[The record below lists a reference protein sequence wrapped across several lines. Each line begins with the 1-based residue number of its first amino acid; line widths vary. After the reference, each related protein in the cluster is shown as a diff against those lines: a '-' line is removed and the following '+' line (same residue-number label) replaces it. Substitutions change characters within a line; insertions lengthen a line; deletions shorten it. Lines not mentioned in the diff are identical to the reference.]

1 MATYNGAKYIK
12 EQMDS
17 ILSQRFK
24 ENDNVELE
32 IIVSDD
38 GSTDDTISILESYHD
53 SRIKIFHHNNYSKYK
68 YFKANRLASSN
79 FENAITKAT
88 GDYLFLADQDDV
100 WLPSKID
107 KSLSVLRKYGG
118 LVATAFYFGDE
129 KLKIGQKL
137 IYEHH
142 IPFFAPK
149 GMGIY
154 GFCMGISKNELKYY
168 LPIPSHVAGH
178 DKYFLYSAIW
188 RKKLHL
194 IDEPCAIHRWS
205 GVHNATSF
213 GKNNVR
219 PPLLVQV
226 YFRLVTYASV
236 IYRSLMR

>member
-53 SRIKIFHHNNYSKYK
+53 SRIKIFHHKNYSKYK

-137 IYEHH
+137 IYEHR

-149 GMGIY
+149 GM
-154 GFCMGISKNELKYY
+154 
-168 LPIPSHVAGH
+168 AAW
-178 DKYFLYSAIW
+178 DFLRMS
-188 RKKLHL
+188 
-194 IDEPCAIHRWS
+194 
-205 GVHNATSF
+205 
-213 GKNNVR
+213 
-219 PPLLVQV
+219 
-226 YFRLVTYASV
+226 
-236 IYRSLMR
+236 